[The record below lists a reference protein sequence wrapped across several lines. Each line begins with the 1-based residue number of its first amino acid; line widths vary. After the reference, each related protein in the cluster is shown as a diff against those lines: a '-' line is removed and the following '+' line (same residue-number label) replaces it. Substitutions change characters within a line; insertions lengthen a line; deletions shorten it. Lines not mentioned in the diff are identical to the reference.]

1 MTPTIRGSRAAIYI
15 RISKDQQNS
24 ALQRDELPAYCTGRG
39 WQVIETYED
48 HMTGGNDRRP
58 QLDRLMA
65 DARRRKFD
73 VVICWRF
80 DRFARSSSHLL
91 RALEEFQSLGID
103 FVSLREAIDTSTP
116 AGKMVFTVLGAVAE
130 LERTIIRERVIAGQ
144 RAARRRGVRFG
155 RPNLHVDVDE
165 VSKLRNLG
173 LSWRAIAAQT
183 GLAKDTLR
191 RALEA

>member
-1 MTPTIRGSRAAIYI
+1 MTPTVKGSRAAIYI
-15 RISKDQQNS
+15 RISKEQQNS
-24 ALQRDELPAYCTGRG
+24 ALQRDELPAYCTSRG

-48 HMTGGNDRRP
+48 HMTGGKDRRP

-80 DRFARSSSHLL
+80 DRLARSTSHLL
-91 RALEEFQSLGID
+91 RALEELQGLGID
-103 FVSLREAIDTSTP
+103 FVSLREAIDTST
-116 AGKMVFTVLGAVAE
+116 ATGKMVFTIIGAVSE
-130 LERTIIRERVIAGQ
+130 LERSIIRERVIAGQ

-155 RPNLHVDVDE
+155 RPNVDVDVDE
-165 VSKLRNLG
+165 VSKLRNSG

-191 RALEA
+191 RALEG

>member
-1 MTPTIRGSRAAIYI
+1 MTPTVRGSRAAIYI

-24 ALQRDELPAYCTGRG
+24 ALQRDELPAYCASRG

-80 DRFARSSSHLL
+80 DRLARSTSHLL
-91 RALEEFQSLGID
+91 RALEEFQSMGID
-103 FVSLREAIDTSTP
+103 FVSLREAIDTLFWVP
-116 AGKMVFTVLGAVAE
+116 L
-130 LERTIIRERVIAGQ
+130 
-144 RAARRRGVRFG
+144 
-155 RPNLHVDVDE
+155 
-165 VSKLRNLG
+165 
-173 LSWRAIAAQT
+173 LSWSARSFASESLRASGPPDAAVCVLEGRT
-183 GLAKDTLR
+183 SMSMSMRSASCGI
-191 RALEA
+191 RA

>member
-1 MTPTIRGSRAAIYI
+1 MTPTIRGSQAAIYI

-24 ALQRDELPAYCTGRG
+24 ALQRDELPSYCASRG

-80 DRFARSSSHLL
+80 DRFARSTSHLL
-91 RALEEFQSLGID
+91 RALEEFQSMGID

-116 AGKMVFTVLGAVAE
+116 AGKMVFTIVGSVAE
-130 LERTIIRERVIAGQ
+130 LERSIIRERVIAGQ

-155 RPNLHVDVDE
+155 RPSVEVDVDE
-165 VSKLRNLG
+165 VSKLRNSG

-183 GLAKDTLR
+183 GFAKDTLR
-191 RALEA
+191 RALET

>member
-24 ALQRDELPAYCTGRG
+24 ALQRDELPAYCAGRG

-73 VVICWRF
+73 VVIC
-80 DRFARSSSHLL
+80 
-91 RALEEFQSLGID
+91 
-103 FVSLREAIDTSTP
+103 
-116 AGKMVFTVLGAVAE
+116 
-130 LERTIIRERVIAGQ
+130 
-144 RAARRRGVRFG
+144 
-155 RPNLHVDVDE
+155 
-165 VSKLRNLG
+165 
-173 LSWRAIAAQT
+173 
-183 GLAKDTLR
+183 
-191 RALEA
+191 